1 MMGDIRSLS
10 FSSSRVRKRVD
21 DDAMQQQHRREHQLV
36 TMGSGEVPELLTG
49 CNGRLCTTTERRRG
63 KKKEKK
69 KGGKKPTDWSIVCV
83 ESPSLVCV
91 CVCARTGRRTR
102 GPSSS
107 ISCGTQ
113 TKEKKNY
120 GLVTA
125 GWNQKKNRQVKKKN
139 INRSIRRVV
148 VL

>member
-1 MMGDIRSLS
+1 MGDIRSLS

-63 KKKEKK
+63 KKR
-69 KGGKKPTDWSIVCV
+69 KPTDWSIVCV

-91 CVCARTGRRTR
+91 CVCVRADRSTDP
-102 GPSSS
+102 GPV
-107 ISCGTQ
+107 IIN
-113 TKEKKNY
+113 KLWDPDERKKND

-125 GWNQKKNRQVKKKN
+125 G
-139 INRSIRRVV
+139 
-148 VL
+148 